1 MANLEKQKKLLQVQL
16 RIKNYELRELEV
28 FSFFYLIK

>member
-16 RIKNYELRELEV
+16 RIKNYEFRELEV
-28 FSFFYLIK
+28 FSFFHLIK